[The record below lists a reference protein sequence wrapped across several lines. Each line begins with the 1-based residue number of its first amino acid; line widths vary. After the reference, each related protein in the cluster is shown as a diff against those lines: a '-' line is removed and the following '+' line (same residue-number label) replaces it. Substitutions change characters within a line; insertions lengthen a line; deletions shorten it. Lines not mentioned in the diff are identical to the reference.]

1 MKNNICL
8 DMDGVLLDSEKR
20 IVDLKKQY
28 DELPWDD
35 FFDIVDWEK
44 LLRDSKSINNSIEI
58 LRHLQKIKNNII
70 ILTKVHTLKEA
81 QAKIIELR
89 DRRNIIVPIV
99 IVPPH
104 IKKSQIYIPSKGEI
118 LVDDSIKNINNWNLN
133 GGNGILFCEDEDIN
147 NNKVKSLEFLL
158 K

>member
-8 DMDGVLLDSEKR
+8 DLDGVLLDSEKR
-20 IVDLKKQY
+20 VVDLKKQY
-28 DELPWDD
+28 DELSWDD

-58 LRHLQKIKNNII
+58 LRCLQKIKNNII

-104 IKKSQIYIPSKGEI
+104 IKKTQIYIPSKGEI
-118 LVDDSIKNINNWNLN
+118 LVDDSIKNINDWNLN

-147 NNKVKSLEFLL
+147 NNKVKNLEFLL